1 MLLTSWV
8 SIKMNELGN
17 LPQVLAK
24 EKRFKVTQLLI
35 ESLTVQ
41 IQLFLTFTQLKTNQ
55 LTYCVCRIN
64 VDWWITHN

>member
-1 MLLTSWV
+1 
-8 SIKMNELGN
+8 MNELGN

-41 IQLFLTFTQLKTNQ
+41 IQLF
-55 LTYCVCRIN
+55 
-64 VDWWITHN
+64 